1 GQTTSVSFNVSAPFI
16 ARSVAIYPG
25 RNRSSK
31 MSIAL
36 EAEIDGH
43 FKLIK
48 TFTLDRLNN
57 KLNVGFEQFSPVVE
71 SFPEVSASTFRLKF
85 SDAFEGSGIAEISL
99 NAAPKIARFKEKTL
113 ARMHPTPLAYWED
126 YLWPRQDEPTDP
138 GLLVDES
145 QVVDIS
151 DSFDTTTRLLK
162 WTVPPGKWK
171 VLRTGMTPTGVT
183 NNPASPEGTGLEI
196 DKMNHQH
203 VISHFDAFLGEIIRR
218 IPAEDRKTW
227 KVVVQ
232 DSYET
237 GGQNWTDDFEQKFQ
251 RAF

>member
-1 GQTTSVSFNVSAPFI
+1 
-16 ARSVAIYPG
+16 
-25 RNRSSK
+25 
-31 MSIAL
+31 
-36 EAEIDGH
+36 
-43 FKLIK
+43 
-48 TFTLDRLNN
+48 
-57 KLNVGFEQFSPVVE
+57 
-71 SFPEVSASTFRLKF
+71 
-85 SDAFEGSGIAEISL
+85 
-99 NAAPKIARFKEKTL
+99 
-113 ARMHPTPLAYWED
+113 
-126 YLWPRQDEPTDP
+126 EPTDP

-251 RAF
+251 RAFGYSPIPYIPALYGYVVGSQDQSDRFLWDLRRFVADCIA